1 MGRRKVLVVHGP
13 NLNMLGK
20 RETGIYGDLDY
31 DGLNLKIVEKAEELG
46 LEVEIKQSNHE
57 GELVDIIQN
66 QGAMADVI
74 IINPGAYTH
83 TSIAIRDALLAV
95 NTKVIEAHISNIH
108 KREEFRRHSYVS
120 DIAVGSVIGFGPDS
134 YILAL
139 TAAVSV

>member
-66 QGAMADVI
+66 QGVKADVI

>member
-66 QGAMADVI
+66 QGA
-74 IINPGAYTH
+74 
-83 TSIAIRDALLAV
+83 
-95 NTKVIEAHISNIH
+95 
-108 KREEFRRHSYVS
+108 
-120 DIAVGSVIGFGPDS
+120 
-134 YILAL
+134 
-139 TAAVSV
+139 

>member
-1 MGRRKVLVVHGP
+1 MGRRKVLVIHGP

-31 DGLNLKIVEKAEELG
+31 DGLNLKIVEKAGELG

-57 GELVDIIQN
+57 GELVDIIQS
-66 QGAMADVI
+66 QGSMADVI
-74 IINPGAYTH
+74 IINPAAYTH

-95 NTKVIEAHISNIH
+95 NTKVIETHISNIH

-134 YILAL
+134 YMLAL
-139 TAAVSV
+139 TAAVSI